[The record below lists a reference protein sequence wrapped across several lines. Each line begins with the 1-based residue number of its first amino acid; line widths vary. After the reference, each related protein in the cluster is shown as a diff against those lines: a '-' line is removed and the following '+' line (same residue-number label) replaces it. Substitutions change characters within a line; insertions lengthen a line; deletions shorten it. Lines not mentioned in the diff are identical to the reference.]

1 MQKLISE
8 IKKCTFCEP
17 HLDLGAKPIVSFTE
31 NSKILLISQAP
42 GRIAHEKNLAWNDA
56 SGKVLRKWL
65 NISFDD
71 FYNPDNFAILPLG
84 FCYPGKGKTGDKPPR
99 KECAPLWHKKIM
111 QDFKNVK
118 LKVLIG
124 GYSQNYYL
132 PKFKKQNLTDKVQN
146 YQQYLPE
153 FFVLP
158 HPSPRNRFWMQKNPW
173 FEKGVIPELQER
185 VASIIKTENS
195 NI

>member
-42 GRIAHEKNLAWNDA
+42 GRIAHEKNLAWDDA

-71 FYNPDNFAILPLG
+71 FYKPDNFAILPLG

-99 KECAPLWHKKIM
+99 KECAPLWHNKVM
-111 QDFKNVK
+111 QNFKNVQ
-118 LKVLIG
+118 LKILIG

-132 PKFKKQNLTDKVQN
+132 PNFKKQNLTNKVEN
-146 YQQYLPE
+146 YHQFLAE

-173 FEKGVIPELQER
+173 FEKHVIPELQER
-185 VASIIKTENS
+185 VASSIKTENA

>member
-42 GRIAHEKNLAWNDA
+42 GRIAHEKNLAWDDA

-65 NISFDD
+65 NISFDA

-99 KECAPLWHKKIM
+99 KECAPLWQHKVM
-111 QDFKNVK
+111 QNFKNVK
-118 LKVLIG
+118 LKILIG

-132 PKFKKQNLTDKVQN
+132 PKFKKQNLTNKVQN
-146 YQQYLPE
+146 YQQFLPE

-173 FEKGVIPELQER
+173 FEKNVIPELQER

>member
-42 GRIAHEKNLAWNDA
+42 GRIAHEKKLAWNDA

-118 LKVLIG
+118 LKILIG

>member
-8 IKKCTFCEP
+8 IKKCTFCKP
-17 HLDLGAKPIVSFTE
+17 NLDLGAKPIVSFTE

-42 GRIAHEKNLAWNDA
+42 GRIAHEKNLAWDDA

-65 NISFDD
+65 NISLDA

-99 KECAPLWHKKIM
+99 KECAPLWQHKVM
-111 QDFKNVK
+111 QNFKNVK
-118 LKVLIG
+118 LKILIG

-132 PKFKKQNLTDKVQN
+132 SKFKKQNLTNKVQN
-146 YQQYLPE
+146 YQQFLPE

-173 FEKGVIPELQER
+173 FEKNVIPELQER

>member
-118 LKVLIG
+118 LKILIG

>member
-42 GRIAHEKNLAWNDA
+42 GRIAHEKNLAWDDA

-65 NISFDD
+65 NISFDA

-118 LKVLIG
+118 LKILIG

-132 PKFKKQNLTDKVQN
+132 PKFKKQNLTNKVQN
-146 YQQYLPE
+146 YQQFLPE

>member
-42 GRIAHEKNLAWNDA
+42 GRIAHEKNLAWDDA

-65 NISFDD
+65 NISFDA

-118 LKVLIG
+118 LKILIG

-132 PKFKKQNLTDKVQN
+132 PKFKKQNLTNKVQN
-146 YQQYLPE
+146 YQQFLPE

-173 FEKGVIPELQER
+173 FEKNVIPELQER
-185 VASIIKTENS
+185 VTSIIKTENS

>member
-42 GRIAHEKNLAWNDA
+42 GRIAHEKNLAWDDA

-99 KECAPLWHKKIM
+99 KECAPLWQHKVM
-111 QDFKNVK
+111 QNFKNVK
-118 LKVLIG
+118 LKILIG

-132 PKFKKQNLTDKVQN
+132 PKFKKQNLTNKVQN
-146 YQQYLPE
+146 YQQFLPE

-173 FEKGVIPELQER
+173 FEKNVIPELQEK

>member
-17 HLDLGAKPIVSFTE
+17 HLDLGARPIISFTE

-42 GRIAHEKNLAWNDA
+42 GRIAHEKDLAWDDP
-56 SGKVLRKWL
+56 SGKILRKWL

-71 FYNPDNFAILPLG
+71 FYKPDNFAILPLG

-99 KECAPLWHKKIM
+99 KECAPIWHNNVM
-111 QDFKNVK
+111 QHFKNVK
-118 LKVLIG
+118 LKILIG

-132 PKFKKQNLTDKVQN
+132 PDFKKLNLTTKVQN
-146 YQQYLPE
+146 YAQFLPE
-153 FFVLP
+153 YFVLP

-173 FEKGVIPELQER
+173 FEQDVIPELQKR
-185 VASIIKTENS
+185 VASIIKTEPF
-195 NI
+195 

>member
-42 GRIAHEKNLAWNDA
+42 GRIAHEKNLAWDDA

-99 KECAPLWHKKIM
+99 KECAPLWQHKVM
-111 QDFKNVK
+111 QNFKNVK
-118 LKVLIG
+118 LKILIG

-132 PKFKKQNLTDKVQN
+132 PKFKKQNLTNKVQN
-146 YQQYLPE
+146 YQQFLPE

>member
-1 MQKLISE
+1 MQKLIFE

-31 NSKILLISQAP
+31 NSKILLMSQAP
-42 GRIAHEKNLAWNDA
+42 GRVAHEKNLAWDDA

-71 FYNPDNFAILPLG
+71 FYKPENFAILPLG

-99 KECAPLWHKKIM
+99 KECAPLWHNKVM
-111 QDFKNVK
+111 QNFKNVQ
-118 LKVLIG
+118 LKILIG
-124 GYSQNYYL
+124 GYAQNYYL
-132 PKFKKQNLTDKVQN
+132 PEFKKLNLTNKVEN
-146 YQQYLPE
+146 YHQFLPE

-173 FEKGVIPELQER
+173 FEKEVIPELQKI
-185 VASIIKTENS
+185 VASIIKTENT
-195 NI
+195 NT